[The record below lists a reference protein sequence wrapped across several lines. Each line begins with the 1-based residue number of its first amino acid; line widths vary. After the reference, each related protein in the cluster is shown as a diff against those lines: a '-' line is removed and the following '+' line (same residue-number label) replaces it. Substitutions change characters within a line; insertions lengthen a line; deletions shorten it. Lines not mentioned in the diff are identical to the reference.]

1 MLQYAIKEDDPDL
14 TKLRKY
20 GSRVY
25 NSVCETL
32 LEIAEWNPS
41 GRYILSVP
49 WDFEGKRKATMAQI
63 VEVLK
68 RVIKAKEKEI
78 TLKDKEL
85 KELKAKMPRASVPA
99 PKRSR
104 PGP

>member
-1 MLQYAIKEDDPDL
+1 M
-14 TKLRKY
+14 TKSRKY

-68 RVIKAKEKEI
+68 QVIKAKEKEI
-78 TLKDKEL
+78 FLKNKDIFFKDKEL
-85 KELKAKMPRASVPA
+85 KELKAKIPRAPVPA

>member
-1 MLQYAIKEDDPDL
+1 MISSKLYGLCVGRASHYMLVLNEIYLNPCVIPHLHLIILQYAIMEDDPNL
-14 TKLRKY
+14 AKLRKF

-41 GRYILSVP
+41 GRYIVSVP

-63 VEVLK
+63 V
-68 RVIKAKEKEI
+68 
-78 TLKDKEL
+78 
-85 KELKAKMPRASVPA
+85 
-99 PKRSR
+99 
-104 PGP
+104 